1 MAQQTYAKHAH
12 RPVLT
17 TVAGLL
23 TLNAIAHVALVAYR
37 QPSVLTFGLLSL
49 SLGVFVL
56 VWISRAYIVRLQD
69 RIIRM
74 EMRWRL
80 HVLGRDAGFDRLGIK
95 QVTALRFASDAE
107 LPALVDKTLAENLT
121 PDQIKRAVRDWQPD
135 LYRT

>member
-1 MAQQTYAKHAH
+1 MAQQSYAKHAH

-23 TLNAIAHVALVAYR
+23 TLNAIAHVAIVAYR
-37 QPSVLTFGLLSL
+37 QPSVLSFGLLSL
-49 SLGVFVL
+49 SFGVFVL

-80 HVLGRDAGFDRLGIK
+80 HVLGRDAGFERLAIK

>member
-23 TLNAIAHVALVAYR
+23 TLNAIAHIAIVAYR
-37 QPSVLTFGLLSL
+37 QPSILTLGLLSL
-49 SLGVFVL
+49 SFGVFVL

-80 HVLGRDAGFDRLGIK
+80 HVLGRDAGFDRLAIK